1 MRKILTALLGLSLA
15 ATAVTA
21 IGSAASAD
29 DQGSASSAGTAAPGK
44 LVFADEFDGSAIDRD
59 KWAIHSNAEAD
70 QCLGNKGN
78 QELEWHTWDALSVAN
93 GVLTITARKNNPHP
107 GYEWSSGLITTGQA
121 CGHEPRNSFAV
132 QPGDY
137 VETRLKLPAAR
148 GFWPSTWTWNGN
160 GSNEQ
165 DTYEFYSD
173 NHTNLYLT
181 NHQAGGGSCTYESP
195 ADLTK
200 DWHTIAQQLGPDRTT
215 WYLDG
220 RKICEQGAYSGTGD
234 ALILDRFVY
243 SKIPPTVTEE
253 SMQIDHVR
261 VYRP

>member
-1 MRKILTALLGLSLA
+1 MRKLLTALVVLGLLVVPLRA
-15 ATAVTA
+15 ADAAVT
-21 IGSAASAD
+21 G
-29 DQGSASSAGTAAPGK
+29 QGT
-44 LVFADEFDGSAIDRD
+44 LVFADEFDGTAIDRT

-78 QELEWHTWDALSVAN
+78 QQLEWHTWDALSVRD
-93 GVLTITARKNNPHP
+93 GMLTMTARKNNPAP
-107 GYEWSSGLITTGQA
+107 GYEWSGALITTGQA
-121 CGHEPRNSFAV
+121 CGHEPSQSFAV

-137 VETRLKLPAAR
+137 IETRLKLPSAK

-173 NHTNLYLT
+173 NHQALYLT
-181 NHQAGGGSCTYESP
+181 NHQSPGGSCTYQSP
-195 ADLTK
+195 TDLTT
-200 DWHTIAQQLGPDRTT
+200 DWHTIGQQLGPDETV

-220 RKICEQGAYSGTGD
+220 KEICRKGAYSGTGD
-234 ALILDRFVY
+234 ALILDLFVY
-243 SKIPPTVTEE
+243 AKIPPTVTSE
-253 SMQIDHVR
+253 SMQLDYIH